1 MPIISLKT
9 GTKSRSLLVGNPY
22 FVPSSYESIASA
34 TGTGSNST
42 ITFSSFPST
51 YTALQLRLM
60 VKSTDTSTPVTQM
73 RIRFNS
79 DTGSNY
85 SYHRLITDGSSV
97 SAYGAASQSA
107 VIIDGVAITSISPIN
122 SSNFSASIIDIQDY
136 ASTTKNKTIRAF
148 SGSDR
153 NGVQVDTVIALNSS
167 VWLNTN
173 AITSIDVL
181 INGGNFAS
189 NSVVALYGIKGA

>member
-1 MPIISLKT
+1 MPIL
-9 GTKSRSLLVGNPY
+9 GTVASQFSSKPFG
-22 FVPSSYESIASA
+22 SYESIASA

-42 ITFSSFPST
+42 ITFNSFPST

-85 SYHRLITDGSSV
+85 SYHRLIADSSSV

-153 NGVQVDTVIALNSS
+153 NGVQVDTAIALNSS

-181 INGGNFAS
+181 INGGNYAS
-189 NSVVALYGIKGA
+189 NSVVSLYGIKG

>member
-1 MPIISLKT
+1 LSSGVAAST
-9 GTKSRSLLVGNPY
+9 
-22 FVPSSYESIASA
+22 SSYESIASA
-34 TGTGSNST
+34 SGTGSNST
-42 ITFSSFPST
+42 ITFNSFPST
-51 YTALQLRLM
+51 YAALQLRLM

-85 SYHRLITDGSSV
+85 SYHRLIGDGSAV

-107 VIIDGVAITSISPIN
+107 VIIDAVAITSISPIN

-136 ASTTKNKTIRAF
+136 ASTTKNKTVRAF

-153 NGVQVDTVIALNSS
+153 NGVQVDTAIALNSS

-173 AITSIDVL
+173 AITSIDIA
-181 INGGNFAS
+181 INGGNYAT
-189 NSVVALYGIKGA
+189 NSVVSLYGIKGA

>member
-42 ITFSSFPST
+42 ITFNSFPST
-51 YTALQLRLM
+51 YAALQLRLM

-85 SYHRLITDGSSV
+85 SYHRLIGDGSSI

-107 VIIDGVAITSISPIN
+107 VIIDAVAITSISPIN

-136 ASTTKNKTIRAF
+136 ASSTKNKTVRAF

-153 NGVQVDTVIALNSS
+153 NGVQIDTAIALNSS

-181 INGGNFAS
+181 INGGNYAT
-189 NSVVALYGIKGA
+189 NSVVSLYGIKGA

>member
-42 ITFSSFPST
+42 ITFNSFPST
-51 YTALQLRLM
+51 YAALQLRLM

-85 SYHRLITDGSSV
+85 SYHRLIGDGSTV

-107 VIIDGVAITSISPIN
+107 VIIDAVAITSISPIN

-136 ASTTKNKTIRAF
+136 TSTTKNKTVRAF

-153 NGVQVDTVIALNSS
+153 NGVQVDTAIALNSS

-173 AITSIDVL
+173 AITSIDIL
-181 INGGNFAS
+181 INGGNYAT
-189 NSVVALYGIKGA
+189 NSVVSLYGIKG